1 MKLKLLGS
9 SIANASGNNIGTATL
24 VRVHATSAATL
35 TLKLASAGDTVGTV
49 YVGAGETVFIE
60 KNPTEEITCATSHST
75 AVAFSS

>member
-9 SIANASGNNIGTATL
+9 SVANASGNNISNATL

-49 YVGAGETVFIE
+49 YIGAGETVFIE

-75 AVAFSS
+75 PVAFNA

>member
-9 SIANASGNNIGTATL
+9 SIANASGNNIGNATL

-35 TLKLASAGDTVGTV
+35 TLRLVSGGDIVGTV
-49 YVGAGETVFIE
+49 FIGAGETVLIE

-75 AVAFSS
+75 AVAFNA